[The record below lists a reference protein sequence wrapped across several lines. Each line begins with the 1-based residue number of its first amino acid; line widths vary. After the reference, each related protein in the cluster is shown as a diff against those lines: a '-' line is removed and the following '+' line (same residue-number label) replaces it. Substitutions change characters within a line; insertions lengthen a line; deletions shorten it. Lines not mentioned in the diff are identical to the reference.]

1 MEAAVC
7 ILLVEDDVML
17 AEGVRTGLEQQGW
30 RVDWRADA
38 ASARL
43 ALMDHGYTAVL
54 LDLGLPR
61 GNGLDVLKFVRSRY
75 DTTPVL
81 ILTARDKLSE
91 RISGLDAGADDYLVK
106 PFQLDELAARVRAVL
121 RRCQGRVLPVLAHR
135 DVVIDLAKRTVTR
148 AGESVALGMH
158 EYRTLL
164 SLMENR
170 GRALSRRQLEDAVY
184 GGDGTIE
191 SNTIAVYIHQLRR
204 KLGDDFIHTVHGYG
218 YRVGDADK

>member
-1 MEAAVC
+1 MEAAVR

-17 AEGVRTGLEQQGW
+17 AEAVRAGLEQQEW
-30 RVDWRADA
+30 RVDWLADA

-43 ALMDHGYTAVL
+43 ALMDHSYTAIL

-61 GNGLDVLKFVRSRY
+61 GNGLDLLKFVRSRY

-106 PFQLDELAARVRAVL
+106 PFQLDELAARARAVL
-121 RRCQGRVLPVLAHR
+121 RRCQGRVLPVLTHR
-135 DVVIDLAKRTVTR
+135 DVVMDPAKRIVTR
-148 AGESVALGMH
+148 AGESVTLGMH

-164 SLMENR
+164 TLMENR
-170 GRALSRRQLEDAVY
+170 GRALTRSQLEDAVY

-204 KLGDDFIHTVHGYG
+204 KLGDDFINTVHGYG
-218 YRVGDADK
+218 YRVGDADE

>member
-1 MEAAVC
+1 MEAPLS

-17 AEGVRTGLEQQGW
+17 AKAVRTSLEQQEW
-30 RVDWRADA
+30 RVDWLADA

-43 ALMDHGYTAVL
+43 ALIDHSYTTIL

-61 GNGLDVLKFVRSRY
+61 GNGLDLLKFVRSRY

-91 RISGLDAGADDYLVK
+91 RINGLDAGADDYLVK
-106 PFQLDELAARVRAVL
+106 PFQLDELAARLRAVL
-121 RRCQGRVLPVLAHR
+121 RRCRGRVLPLLTHR
-135 DVVIDLAKRTVTR
+135 DVVMDLARRIVTR
-148 AGESVALGMH
+148 AGKSVTLGMH

-164 SLMENR
+164 TLMENR
-170 GRALSRRQLEDAVY
+170 GRALSRSQIEDAVY

-218 YRVGDADK
+218 YRVGQADE

>member
-1 MEAAVC
+1 MEPASRL
-7 ILLVEDDVML
+7 LLVEDDVML
-17 AEGVRTGLEQQGW
+17 AEAVRTGLEQQEW
-30 RVDWRADA
+30 RVDWLADA

-43 ALMDHGYTAVL
+43 ALMDHSYTAIL

-61 GNGLDVLKFVRSRY
+61 GNGLDLLKFVRSRY

-121 RRCQGRVLPVLAHR
+121 RRCQGRVLPVLSHR

-148 AGESVALGMH
+148 SGEAVTLGMH

-164 SLMENR
+164 TLMENR
-170 GRALSRRQLEDAVY
+170 GRALSRSQLEDAVY

-204 KLGDDFIHTVHGYG
+204 KLGDEFIHTVHGYG
-218 YRVGDADK
+218 YRVGDADQ

>member
-1 MEAAVC
+1 MEAASRF
-7 ILLVEDDVML
+7 LLVEDDVML
-17 AEGVRTGLEQQGW
+17 AEAVRTGLEQQEW
-30 RVDWRADA
+30 RVDWLADA

-43 ALMDHGYTAVL
+43 ALMDHSYTAIL

-61 GNGLDVLKFVRSRY
+61 GNGLDLLKFVRSRY

-91 RISGLDAGADDYLVK
+91 RITGLDAGADDYLVK

-121 RRCQGRVLPVLAHR
+121 RRCQGRVLPVLSHR

-148 AGESVALGMH
+148 AGESVTLGMH

-164 SLMENR
+164 TLMENR
-170 GRALSRRQLEDAVY
+170 GRALSRSQLEDAVY

-204 KLGDDFIHTVHGYG
+204 KLGDEFIHTVHGYG
-218 YRVGDADK
+218 YRVGDAHQ

>member
-1 MEAAVC
+1 MEAATRL
-7 ILLVEDDVML
+7 LLVEDDVML
-17 AEGVRTGLEQQGW
+17 AGAVRTGLEQQEW
-30 RVDWRADA
+30 RVDWLADA

-43 ALMDHGYTAVL
+43 ALMDHAYTAVL

-75 DTTPVL
+75 DTTPIL
-81 ILTARDKLSE
+81 IITARDKLSE
-91 RISGLDAGADDYLVK
+91 RIGGLDAGADDYLVK
-106 PFQLDELAARVRAVL
+106 PFQLDELAARVRAVV

-135 DVVIDLAKRTVTR
+135 SVVVDLAKRVVMR
-148 AGESVALGMH
+148 AGESVTLGMH

-164 SLMENR
+164 TLMENR
-170 GRALSRRQLEDAVY
+170 GRTLSRNQLEDAVY

-204 KLGDDFIHTVHGYG
+204 KLGEDFIHTVHGYG
-218 YRVGDADK
+218 YRVGDPDK

>member
-1 MEAAVC
+1 MEPASRF
-7 ILLVEDDVML
+7 LLVEDDVML
-17 AEGVRTGLEQQGW
+17 AEAVRTGLEQQEW
-30 RVDWRADA
+30 SVDWLADA

-43 ALMDHGYTAVL
+43 ALMDHSYTAIL

-61 GNGLDVLKFVRSRY
+61 GNGLELLTFVRSRY

-121 RRCQGRVLPVLAHR
+121 RRCHGRVLPVLTHR
-135 DVVIDLAKRTVTR
+135 DVVIDPAKRVVTR
-148 AGESVALGMH
+148 AGELVTLGMH

-170 GRALSRRQLEDAVY
+170 GRALSRDQLEDAVY

-204 KLGDDFIHTVHGYG
+204 KLGDDFITTVHGYG
-218 YRVGDADK
+218 YRVGNSDE

>member
-1 MEAAVC
+1 MEAAVR
-7 ILLVEDDVML
+7 ILVVEDDVML
-17 AEGVRTGLEQQGW
+17 AEAVRTGLEQQEW
-30 RVDWRADA
+30 RVDWLADA
-38 ASARL
+38 ANARL
-43 ALMDHGYTAVL
+43 ALMDHRYTVIL

-61 GNGLDVLKFVRSRY
+61 GNGLDLLKFVRSRY
-75 DTTPVL
+75 DATPVL

-121 RRCQGRVLPVLAHR
+121 RRCQGRVLPALTHR
-135 DVVIDLAKRTVTR
+135 DVVLDPAKRIVMR
-148 AGESVALGMH
+148 AGESVTLGMH

-170 GRALSRRQLEDAVY
+170 GRALSRSQLEDAVY

-218 YRVGDADK
+218 YRVGDASE